1 MDTFF
6 WAIIGAVIA
15 LCIALTAYFIIGR
28 ADTRPIRQDF
38 VGSEK
43 EEEDSTDAKEGFYG
57 GAVNGTSGLPC
68 GRVSVE
74 AEQLYA
80 MFSSR
85 PVTVGE
91 EGPASSDL
99 GVQGNT
105 DLRDLKD
112 LLSKLTCFKS
122 DLMSPGQTITAVK
135 ELGFA
140 THMDIQPV
148 ADLTGRCFAKLVPER
163 DLSIQFEKWRDFG
176 LDMIRR
182 LCTASSM
189 SELEASQAER
199 LFFLV
204 WNDVMSVAQ
213 GACLKGPPEGMF
225 KTGPYDPVANTPDSI
240 KELRP
245 YDGLY

>member
-1 MDTFF
+1 MSTFF
-6 WAIIGAVIA
+6 WGIIGAVIA
-15 LCIALTAYFIIGR
+15 LFIGLTAFFVVGR
-28 ADTRPIRQDF
+28 ADTRPIRQNF
-38 VGSEK
+38 KGSAD
-43 EEEDSTDAKEGFYG
+43 EDERDSNEEGFYG
-57 GAVNGTSGLPC
+57 GAVTGTSGLPC

-85 PVTVGE
+85 SMTVGE
-91 EGPASSDL
+91 E
-99 GVQGNT
+99 GNT

-176 LDMIRR
+176 LDMIKR

-204 WNDVMSVAQ
+204 WNDVMNVAQ
-213 GACLKGPPEGMF
+213 GTCLQGPPKGIF

>member
-1 MDTFF
+1 
-6 WAIIGAVIA
+6 
-15 LCIALTAYFIIGR
+15 
-28 ADTRPIRQDF
+28 
-38 VGSEK
+38 
-43 EEEDSTDAKEGFYG
+43 
-57 GAVNGTSGLPC
+57 
-68 GRVSVE
+68 VE

-85 PVTVGE
+85 SVTVGE
-91 EGPASSDL
+91 EG
-99 GVQGNT
+99 NT
-105 DLRDLKD
+105 DLHDLRD

-204 WNDVMSVAQ
+204 WNDVMGVAQ

>member
-15 LCIALTAYFIIGR
+15 LCIGLTAYFVIGR
-28 ADTRPIRQDF
+28 ADTRPIRQNF
-38 VGSEK
+38 VDSQDSA
-43 EEEDSTDAKEGFYG
+43 EEEEVEEGEGDSIEEGFYG
-57 GAVNGTSGLPC
+57 GAISGTSGLPC

-80 MFSSR
+80 MFSSQSM
-85 PVTVGE
+85 TVGE
-91 EGPASSDL
+91 E
-99 GVQGNT
+99 GNT
-105 DLRDLKD
+105 DLRDLRD
-112 LLSKLTCFKS
+112 LLSKLTCFKA
-122 DLMSPGQTITAVK
+122 DLMSPGQTVTAVK

-189 SELEASQAER
+189 SELKASQAER

-204 WNDVMSVAQ
+204 WNDVMNVAQ
-213 GACLKGPPEGMF
+213 GACIKGPPEGMF

>member
-1 MDTFF
+1 MDTIF
-6 WAIIGAVIA
+6 WSIIGAVVA
-15 LCIALTAYFIIGR
+15 LCIGLSAYFVIGR
-28 ADTRPIRQDF
+28 ADTRPIRQNFLDTL
-38 VGSEK
+38 
-43 EEEDSTDAKEGFYG
+43 DSKEGFYG
-57 GAVNGTSGLPC
+57 GAVNGSSGLPC

-91 EGPASSDL
+91 EG
-99 GVQGNT
+99 NT

-112 LLSKLTCFKS
+112 LLSKLTCFKA

-176 LDMIRR
+176 LDMIKR

-189 SELEASQAER
+189 SELEVSQAER

-204 WNDVMSVAQ
+204 WNDVMNIAQ
-213 GACLKGPPEGMF
+213 GMCIKGPPQGMF

>member
-1 MDTFF
+1 MSTFF
-6 WAIIGAVIA
+6 WAILGAVMA
-15 LCIALTAYFIIGR
+15 VCIGLTAYFVIGR

-38 VGSEK
+38 V
-43 EEEDSTDAKEGFYG
+43 DAKEGFYG
-57 GAVNGTSGLPC
+57 GASVGTSGLPC

-80 MFSSR
+80 IFSSR

-91 EGPASSDL
+91 EGSASSDL
-99 GVQGNT
+99 GLRSQQGNT

-112 LLSKLTCFKS
+112 LLSKLTCFKA
-122 DLMSPGQTITAVK
+122 DLMSPGQTVTAVK

-199 LFFLV
+199 LFFVV
-204 WNDVMSVAQ
+204 WNDVMNVAQ
-213 GACLKGPPEGMF
+213 GACIKGPPQGMF
-225 KTGPYDPVANTPDSI
+225 KSGPYDPVANTPDSI